1 MVDIKFAEKQDIC
14 DIVKLSRE
22 FANEQCC
29 NGIKA
34 DDGKYFDS
42 KKVVIAKI
50 ESEIVGYCYGEVEMK
65 TKATSFFEKGS
76 KSFYLEEI
84 YISPKFRKKGIGKLL
99 FEFIENYAKSL
110 KCEILETTAV
120 SKDYKKLLKFYIER
134 NNMQFWSANIIKKL

>member
-1 MVDIKFAEKQDIC
+1 MIDIKFAQKKDIN
-14 DIVKLSRE
+14 DIVKLSKKFE
-22 FANEQCC
+22 DEHCC

-34 DDGKYFDS
+34 DNEMFFAT

-65 TKATSFFEKGS
+65 TKATSFFEKGI
-76 KSFYLEEI
+76 KFFYLEEI
-84 YISPKFRKKGIGKLL
+84 YVSPKFRKKGIGKLL

-120 SKDYKKLLKFYIER
+120 SKDYKKLLKFYIES
-134 NNMQFWSANIIKKL
+134 NNMQFWSANLIKKL